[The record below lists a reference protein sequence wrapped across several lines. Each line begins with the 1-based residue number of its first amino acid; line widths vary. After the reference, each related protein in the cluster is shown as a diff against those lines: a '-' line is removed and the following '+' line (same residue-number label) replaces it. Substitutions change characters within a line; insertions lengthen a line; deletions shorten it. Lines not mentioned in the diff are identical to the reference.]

1 MRIFLRVEFPESKR
15 VEVKFKSIKERSRAL
30 AVVVA
35 GDRSH
40 LTGSLSRLVGRAR
53 CGYLKLPYAAL
64 R

>member
-35 GDRSH
+35 GDRSQAH
-40 LTGSLSRLVGRAR
+40 SLDSSGERAA
-53 CGYLKLPYAAL
+53 GI
-64 R
+64 